1 MKRLGVLFV
10 MIAVVG
16 FCGFAQST
24 MTTDMNALIAA
35 AKAEGQLTVIALPH
49 DWVNYGEMIQKFS
62 DKYGIKV
69 NELNPDGSSAEELE
83 AIKANK
89 DNKGPQAPD
98 VVDVGLKFGPEAVKD
113 GLLAPYMVQT
123 WKTIPDSVK
132 DKAGYWYGDYYGAL
146 AFEVNTDIV
155 KNVPK
160 NWPDLLKPEYK
171 GKFALAGD
179 PRISNQAFLT
189 VVAAS
194 LANGGSL
201 TNVKPG
207 LEYFAKMNKAGNLVP
222 LIAVAGTLASGETP
236 ITIEWDY
243 NALANRDKL
252 AGNPNIQVVVPA
264 TGVVAGV
271 YVQGI
276 SAYAPHP
283 NAARLW
289 MEYLYSDEG
298 QLIWLKGYGH
308 PVRFNDMAKRGVIPA
323 DLAAKLP
330 PASAYAKVVFPS
342 LAEQTKEGTDIA
354 AMWDQVVGA
363 NIQKQ

>member
-1 MKRLGVLFV
+1 MKKLVALV
-10 MIAVVG
+10 AVALVAAALVS
-16 FCGFAQST
+16 AQAAST
-24 MTTDMNALIAA
+24 KDLAALAAA
-35 AKAEGQLTVIALPH
+35 AKKEGQLTVIALPH
-49 DWVNYGEMIQKFS
+49 NWVNYGEMIQKFS

-69 NELNPDGSSAEELE
+69 NELNPDGSSAEEME

-98 VVDVGLKFGPEAVKD
+98 VVDVGLKFGPEGVAS
-113 GLLAPYMVQT
+113 GLLAPYKVQA
-123 WKTIPDSVK
+123 WKTIPDNVK
-132 DKAGYWYGDYYGAL
+132 DKDGYWYGDYYGAL

-160 NWPDLLKPEYK
+160 DWADLLKPEYK

-189 VVAAS
+189 VVAAGLS
-194 LANGGSL
+194 QGGSL
-201 TNVKPG
+201 DSADKG
-207 LEYFAKMNKAGNLVP
+207 LQFFAKLNKAGNLVP
-222 LIAVAGTLASGETP
+222 LIAVTGTVVSGETP

-243 NALANRDKL
+243 NALANRDTL
-252 AGNPNIQVVVPA
+252 AGNPNVSVVIPA

-271 YVQGI
+271 YIQGI

-298 QLIWLKGYGH
+298 QLLWLKGYGH
-308 PVRFNDMAKRGVIPA
+308 PIRYNDLAKRGVVPA

-330 PASAYAKVVFPS
+330 PASAYARVVFPS
-342 LAEQTKEGTDIA
+342 LAQQGAEGKAIA
-354 AMWDQVVGA
+354 DGWDKVVGA
-363 NIQKQ
+363 NIQKK